1 MLPAMRL
8 EIMSN
13 FSRLARQSA
22 RKITAF
28 LGMFG
33 ALLAWPAHGEN
44 ALKDAVILIIR
55 HAEKNEND
63 NQLAPEGQARAQAY
77 VKYFLEFPVDGQ
89 PLKLDSLFA
98 ASDSKKSSRPRLP
111 LEPLSQATKLP
122 LNCRYKDK
130 EPEKLAAKL
139 ASKEHGKNILVCW
152 RRGEIPQL
160 LRALG
165 ADPGALL
172 PGGEW
177 PEHVFN
183 WVVMLRYDGQ
193 GHLLPA
199 QCKRIN
205 EHLLPGDGVQ

>member
-1 MLPAMRL
+1 MWKFALFMGL
-8 EIMSN
+8 
-13 FSRLARQSA
+13 
-22 RKITAF
+22 
-28 LGMFG
+28 FG
-33 ALLAWPAHGEN
+33 AVFACSAKDEN
-44 ALKDAVILIIR
+44 PLKDAVILVIR

-63 NQLAPEGQARAQAY
+63 NQLSPEGQSRAQAY
-77 VKYFLEFPVDGQ
+77 AKYFLSFPLDGK

-98 ASDSKKSSRPRLP
+98 AADSRSSSRPRLT

-139 ASKEHGKNILVCW
+139 TSKAHGKNILICW

-165 ADPGALL
+165 ADPSALL
-172 PGGEW
+172 PDGDW
-177 PEHVFN
+177 PENVFN
-183 WVVMLRYDGQ
+183 WVIELRYDGE
-193 GHLLPA
+193 GRLLPT
-199 QCKRIN
+199 QCKRVN